1 MKKNLCLAALALI
14 CAPAF
19 AKSSSTF
26 DSGAISG
33 LNARN
38 IGSATM
44 SGRIAAVTAYEKDG
58 KTTIFVAAAS
68 GGVWKS
74 PDGGVT
80 YQPMFDHEAVQ
91 SIGAVTIDPS
101 NPDTIWVGTGE
112 SWTRNSVSI
121 GNGIYKSTD
130 GGETWTNMGLPQS
143 ERIVKIIVHPKSS
156 DTVYACVPGKLWSD
170 SADRGLYKTTDGGKT
185 WSLILKGSNLSTGCA
200 SASMDTKDP
209 NTLYA
214 ALWDFRRKGWT
225 FRSGGDNADAPSGS
239 GLFKSTDGGKTW
251 TEFTADA
258 NKGFATKPFGRISVA
273 VAPSNPSVVY
283 ASIEA
288 AKGSGFYRSGDG
300 GKTWEPRDRSQFMVW
315 RPFYFSNMTVDP
327 KNENRVF
334 KDGGSLL
341 MSEDGGRSFSAI
353 GGFAGMHGDVHD
365 VWINPNNTQSVIAV
379 DDGGIWYSHD
389 GGSRWLKGENLP
401 ISQFYHVSVDEA
413 DPYRVY
419 GGLQDNTSWVGDSQ
433 YPGGITNSRWENM
446 FGGDGFWMFPDPSD
460 PDYLYAELQGGF
472 MGRVNRYTHEARILQ
487 PLAGYHEKMRLNW
500 NTPIHISPNDK
511 STIYEGAQFLFRSR
525 DHGQTWDRISP
536 DLTTNDPNKQ
546 KQEESG
552 GVTVDNSAAEMH
564 TTIYSISES
573 PKDKD
578 LIWVGTDD
586 GNVQITRD
594 GGKSWKNVVDNVPNL
609 PKNSWVSWVQ
619 ASKFD
624 EGTAYAAFDRHT
636 FGDMDPY
643 VYKTTDYG
651 KSWKLIASKAQG
663 LRGYAHV
670 VKEDPVKSDLLFVGT
685 EFGLWVSVDG
695 GNRWVQ
701 YKGSHF
707 PSVAV
712 RDIVVAERDSDLV
725 LATHGRGI
733 WIIDDI
739 TPWRELSDSLMG
751 KEAAF
756 VKGRPQK
763 QDLQAFS
770 GGWAEGAGTFAG
782 ANPPDAAVITYWQ
795 KSRHLFGK
803 IKIEILDADG
813 KVIDD
818 IPASKRRGLN
828 RVLWSMRTKAPRVPP
843 AAQVAG
849 NAQQGPRVVPGTY
862 TVRMTKNGQVYETKV
877 DVVLDRRA
885 KFSVAERKQNFDA
898 AMRVSDLFAQESDVV
913 AQINALRMSIAQ
925 RKAASASDAALTKA
939 LTDLDAKADDIRKK
953 IVATKEGGAI
963 TGEERLREHT
973 DNVYGPLLSYEGKP
987 TQYQLDRI
995 DVIARELGEVQ
1006 TDWKKLVA
1014 EQLPGLNDQLKQRG
1028 ATPIEVSFAP
1038 ADDAQA
1044 ASANPATIVEAFD
1057 SLRLR

>member
-1 MKKNLCLAALALI
+1 MNKTLRFFVAALIAT
-14 CAPAF
+14 PAF
-19 AKSSSTF
+19 AKSSGTF
-26 DSGAISG
+26 DAGAISG

-44 SGRIAAVTAYEKDG
+44 SGRVSAVAAYEKDG
-58 KTTIFVAAAS
+58 KTTIFVASAS

-80 YQPMFDHEAVQ
+80 YQPMFDRQPVQ
-91 SIGAVTIDPS
+91 SIGAIAIDPS
-101 NPDTIWVGTGE
+101 NTENIWVGTGE
-112 SWTRNSVSI
+112 SWTRNSTSV
-121 GNGIYKSTD
+121 GNGIYKSAD
-130 GGETWTNMGLPQS
+130 GGETWAHLGLPES
-143 ERIVKIIVHPKSS
+143 ERIVKIIVHPKSG

-170 SADRGLYKTTDGGKT
+170 SAERGLYKTTDGGKT
-185 WSLILKGSNLSTGCA
+185 WSLILKGANLSTGCA
-200 SASMDTKDP
+200 SASMDPGSPDV
-209 NTLYA
+209 LYA

-225 FRSGGDNADAPSGS
+225 FRSGGENADAPSGS
-239 GLFKSTDGGKTW
+239 GLYKSVDGGKTW
-251 TEFTADA
+251 TEFSADA
-258 NKGFATKPFGRISVA
+258 NKGLPSKPFGRISVA
-273 VAPSNPSVVY
+273 VAPSDPKVVY
-283 ASIEA
+283 ASVEA
-288 AKGSGFYRSGDG
+288 AKGSGLYRSGDG
-300 GKTWEPRDRSQFMVW
+300 GRTWEPRDRSQFMVW
-315 RPFYFSNMTVDP
+315 RPFYFSNMTIDP
-327 KNENRVF
+327 KNADRLF

-341 MSEDGGRSFSAI
+341 LSEDGGRSFSAI

-365 VWINPNNTQSVIAV
+365 VWISPTNTQAVIAG

-389 GGSRWLKGENLP
+389 GGGRWLKGDNLP
-401 ISQFYHVSVDEA
+401 ISQFYHVSIDDQ

-500 NTPIHISPNDK
+500 NTPVHLSPNDK
-511 STIYEGAQFLFRSR
+511 NTLYEGAQFLFRSR
-525 DHGQTWDRISP
+525 DHGQSWERISP
-536 DLTTNDPNKQ
+536 DLTTNDPGKQ

-573 PKDKD
+573 PKNAEV
-578 LIWVGTDD
+578 IWVGTDD

-594 GGKSWKNVVDNVPNL
+594 GGKNWTNVAANVPSL
-609 PKNSWVSWVQ
+609 PKASWVSWVQ
-619 ASKFD
+619 ASKFS

-636 FGDMDPY
+636 FGDLNPY

-651 KSWKLIASKAQG
+651 KSWKLIASSKDG

-670 VKEDPVKSDLLFVGT
+670 VREDPVKPDLLFVGT
-685 EFGLWVSVDG
+685 EFGLWISPDG
-695 GNRWVQ
+695 GKRWAQ
-701 YKGSHF
+701 YKGSQF

-712 RDIVVAERDSDLV
+712 RDLVVAPRDSDLV

-739 TPWRELSDSLMG
+739 TPWRELSDSLMA

-756 VKGRPQK
+756 VAGRAQ
-763 QDLQAFS
+763 QQRLNAFS
-770 GGWAEGAGTFAG
+770 GGWTEGAGTFAG
-782 ANPPDAAVITYWQ
+782 PNPPDGAVITYWQ

-803 IKIEILDADG
+803 IKLEILDAENH
-813 KVIDD
+813 VIDT

-828 RVLWSMRTKAPRVPP
+828 RVVWSMRTKAPRVPP

-849 NAQQGPRVVPGTY
+849 NATQGPRVVPGTY
-862 TVRMTKNGQVYETKV
+862 KVRMTKNGQVYESAF
-877 DVVLDRRA
+877 DVGLDRRA
-885 KFSVAERKQNFDA
+885 KFDVAERKQNYAA
-898 AMRVSDLFAQESDVV
+898 AMRVSELFAQESDVV
-913 AQINALRMSIAQ
+913 AQINALRAQLAQ
-925 RKAASASDAALTKA
+925 RRAAGANNPPLAKTLADA
-939 LTDLDAKADDIRKK
+939 DAKADEIRKQ

-973 DNVYGPLLSYEGKP
+973 DNVYGPLLAYEGKP
-987 TQYQLDRI
+987 SAYQLERI
-995 DVIARELGEVQ
+995 DVIARELSEVQ
-1006 TDWKKLVA
+1006 GDWKKFVA
-1014 EQLPGLNDQLKQRG
+1014 EQLPAVNEQLKLRG
-1028 ATPIEVSFAP
+1028 ATPIEVSLAP
-1038 ADDAQA
+1038 GNDAQP
-1044 ASANPATIVEAFD
+1044 ASANPATVLQSFD
-1057 SLRLR
+1057 SLRVR